1 MRLRFWIL
9 GISSAVVLLVAA
21 ILPPMAQPIAYHLFA
36 DQKLFFG
43 IPNFL
48 NVVSNLAIL
57 FSGALGLLFILR
69 SDQSTMQQCFI
80 NQKECWPY
88 LVVFLSVVVTG
99 FGSAY
104 YHWAPDNTSLLW
116 DRLPIATGVTALLAA
131 TMVER
136 IGLRV
141 GLWALPF
148 LVLLGVVSVLYWY
161 WTEQSGAGN
170 LNFYIVVQFYSLLL
184 IVLLGLFFPSN
195 YTHGGDMYKVIGLYI
210 IAKLAETFD
219 LDIYNF
225 GQVISGHT
233 IKHLLAAIA
242 IYLIVRMLQKRVCI
256 PKKINTYG
264 SNN

>member
-1 MRLRFWIL
+1 MRLRIWVL
-9 GISSAVVLLVAA
+9 GLSSVVVLLVAA
-21 ILPPMAQPIAYHLFA
+21 IFPPTAQPLVYHQFA

-43 IPNFL
+43 IPNFF

-57 FSGALGLLFILR
+57 LSGILGLLFIFR
-69 SDQSTMQQCFI
+69 SYQSTIQYGFI
-80 NQKECWPY
+80 NKAECWPY
-88 LVVFLSVVVTG
+88 LVVFLSVVITG

-116 DRLPIATGVTALLAA
+116 DRLPIAIGVTALLAA
-131 TMVER
+131 ALVER
-136 IGLRV
+136 IGLRF

-161 WTEQSGAGN
+161 WTEQRGIGN

-184 IVLLGLFFPSN
+184 IVLLGLFFPAS
-195 YTHGGDMYKVIGLYI
+195 YTHGSDMYKVIGLYA

-219 LDIYNF
+219 LEIYDF

-233 IKHLLAAIA
+233 IKHLLAAVA
-242 IYLIVRMLQKRVCI
+242 IYWIVRMLQKRVFI
-256 PKKINTYG
+256 P
-264 SNN
+264 S